1 MVPQRNSTTS
11 LTLSQEPRR
20 THPIQSAT
28 AGQGSIN
35 QVNCSSEDRDQ
46 DGFSREDDTS
56 HADEGSDYAP
66 SSSVGAGDV
75 AGLTGRRSSAVLP
88 NDQQHSE
95 DAQAKY
101 FCPTA
106 VNQQRR
112 MTTNKRKR
120 SQGAHHAKY
129 SVVKDS
135 RNDVDQRGGYPVQ
148 YLMGEMARLETGES
162 DKEAKK
168 REEKGPKIVLLP
180 MISRMNCEREICNDP
195 TNAENEYRLRVH
207 SRQKK
212 GKTTRASKPT
222 IDSSILNSDRLI
234 VEQSYHVSCFEN
246 LYNPSKL
253 GFARLLTVGNL
264 QHEILD
270 AGAEELVK
278 GWKKAVQPPRHTEAL
293 RDALLEISRKWPLD
307 SASGSGSNIKSQKS
321 TTSSHTRQA
330 SSASRF
336 SAAHTPS
343 SAIMSP
349 FSEMSQKSPAR
360 NKDDVTELP
369 LEPVALSIFED
380 LKDGSDIVKM
390 EEAVYLTT
398 IMHSFHDFGS
408 PTLDALSVVLD
419 RWSQQKKICP
429 LVSPLSSEYT
439 SGLSM
444 LQTKRD
450 PNENKDCPMIRR
462 LQMVRRLWD
471 RPDKNHLQEKP
482 VDTVPESP
490 KDVFVDPVQK
500 PPSKPQVKSKQQKPS
515 IDEERHVPTSPN
527 KPQQNSKRRSK
538 QGQKPTSHKK
548 DPVRKPRG
556 RPPRKPEPNHQP
568 EQQLKANTSD
578 LSTSQSTTFLDDNDI
593 LVIQRH
599 TGRPIKCGAVFC
611 TEKINSRG
619 FNYKLAKVD
628 VTSMGSPCM

>member
-1 MVPQRNSTTS
+1 MVPQRNSTTY

-20 THPIQSAT
+20 THPIQLAT
-28 AGQGSIN
+28 TGQDSIN
-35 QVNCSSEDRDQ
+35 QVTCSSEDRDQ
-46 DGFSREDDTS
+46 DEFSQEDGTS

-66 SSSVGAGDV
+66 PSSVGAGDV
-75 AGLTGRRSSAVLP
+75 AGLTGRHSSAVLP

-95 DAQAKY
+95 DAQAKC

-106 VNQQRR
+106 VNQERP
-112 MTTNKRKR
+112 MPTNKRKR

-129 SVVKDS
+129 SVVQDS
-135 RNDVDQRGGYPVQ
+135 HNDVDQRAEYSVQ
-148 YLMGEMARLETGES
+148 YLMGEMARLETGDS
-162 DKEAKK
+162 DKEAEK
-168 REEKGPKIVLLP
+168 RQEKGPKIVLLP
-180 MISRMNCEREICNDP
+180 MISRMNCERERCNDP

-212 GKTTRASKPT
+212 GRSTRASKPT

-234 VEQSYHVSCFEN
+234 VKQSYHVSCFEN

-264 QHEILD
+264 QHEHLD
-270 AGAEELVK
+270 AGAEGLMK
-278 GWKKAVQPPRHTEAL
+278 GWKKAVQPPRHAEAL
-293 RDALLEISRKWPLD
+293 RDALLEMSRKWPLD
-307 SASGSGSNIKSQKS
+307 SASGSGSILRSQKS
-321 TTSSHTRQA
+321 TSSHTRQA
-330 SSASRF
+330 SSTSRF

-343 SAIMSP
+343 SAS
-349 FSEMSQKSPAR
+349 
-360 NKDDVTELP
+360 KDDVTEFP
-369 LEPVALSIFED
+369 LEPVGMSIFED
-380 LKDGSDIVKM
+380 LKDGSDIAKLD
-390 EEAVYLTT
+390 EAAYLTT
-398 IMHSFHDFGS
+398 IMHSFHDLGS

-419 RWSQQKKICP
+419 RWSQQKKLCP

-444 LQTKRD
+444 LQTTRD
-450 PNENKDCPMIRR
+450 PNENKDCPTIRR

-471 RPDKNHLQEKP
+471 RPDENHPQERP
-482 VDTVPESP
+482 VNTVPESP
-490 KDVFVDPVQK
+490 KDVLIDLVQK
-500 PPSKPQVKSKQQKPS
+500 SPSKSQVKSTQQKPS
-515 IDEERHVPTSPN
+515 IDEDDHVSTSPN
-527 KPQQNSKRRSK
+527 NPQQNSKRRSK

-548 DPVRKPRG
+548 DPVRKPHG
-556 RPPRKPEPNHQP
+556 RPPRKPEPNHQQG
-568 EQQLKANTSD
+568 QQLKANTSD

-599 TGRPIKCGAVFC
+599 TGRPIKCAAVFC